1 MSLSR
6 VTASLFLLFAYPA
19 SSWAANLPVADADGW
34 FSWRVAVVDSAP
46 ELCCFSWNN
55 DAATKKRCNL
65 DGRHGGFNTTDSNPF
80 PADEVQIYTLMRSGT
95 ATKIRALS
103 SQCPVTS
110 DAKIAYLGS
119 VDVDESV
126 AWLRRYVSA
135 GSSVSTEAI
144 ATVAMHAGNGALKFL
159 LDTATSDDNDE
170 HREDAIFWMAQLRI
184 DETADD
190 IQNIMFG
197 DSSADIRVHAAF
209 SYSQSVATDRAE
221 VLIRQGKGDP
231 DGDVRSQ
238 AWFWLTQIEAAESE
252 IEIRKAIVNERDAEV
267 REQAVFALSQL
278 PGERA
283 ARALAGVLEDR
294 QLDLDVREQAL
305 FSLAQTESDAAFEYI
320 ERLLTE
326 N

>member
-1 MSLSR
+1 MSLARAS
-6 VTASLFLLFAYPA
+6 VSLFLLFAYPA
-19 SSWAANLPVADADGW
+19 SPWAANLPAAGTDGW
-34 FSWRVAVVDSAP
+34 FTWRVDVFDSAP
-46 ELCCFSWNN
+46 ELCCFSWNSGV
-55 DAATKKRCNL
+55 TSKKRCNL

-80 PADEVQIYTLMRSGT
+80 PADEVQIYTLMRSGM

-110 DAKIAYLGS
+110 DSEITDLGA

-126 AWLRRYVSA
+126 EWLRRYISA
-135 GSSVSTEAI
+135 ESSVSTEAI
-144 ATVAMHAGNGALKFL
+144 AAVAVHAGDGALRFL
-159 LDTATSDDNDE
+159 VDTAESDDNHE

-184 DETADD
+184 DETADE

-197 DSSADIRVHAAF
+197 DRSADMREHATF

-221 VLIRQGKGDP
+221 MLIRQGKEDP
-231 DGDVRSQ
+231 EGDVRSR

-267 REQAVFALSQL
+267 RKQAVFALSQL

-283 ARALAGVLEDR
+283 VRALAGVLENR
-294 QLDLDVREQAL
+294 QLDMDIREQAL
-305 FSLAQTESDAAFEYI
+305 FWLAQTEADAAFEYL
-320 ERLLTE
+320 ERLLTG